1 MISCYYP
8 SEETGEILCRKRQ
21 SKDNLRHESNAAERQ
36 QEPQMFSSQ
45 LMSLDGTNRV
55 VTVYFKTEKQRI
67 QVEIFR
73 IRS

>member
-8 SEETGEILCRKRQ
+8 SEETGEVLCRKRQ

-45 LMSLDGTNRV
+45 LMSLDCTNRV
-55 VTVYFKTEKQRI
+55 LTEFISRLKNKEYR
-67 QVEIFR
+67 
-73 IRS
+73 